1 MFPREL
7 GESERSGQPGE
18 AEIAGQH
25 RAEASL
31 AASELRYRRLF
42 EAARDGILILD
53 ADTGQIVDVN
63 PFLVEM
69 LGYSH
74 QEFLGKKLWEVGPFK
89 DVQTSQTAF
98 RELQAKQFV
107 RYDDLPLETRGGR
120 TIEVEFVSNVY
131 MVDGERVI
139 QCNIR
144 DNTERKQAER
154 ALRDSELTL
163 RASVELLRSAGE
175 QRRELLSSLVEA
187 QEHERARIAAD
198 IHDDSIQI
206 MTAVGM
212 RLESLVRSTSEEERT
227 EGLRKLQK
235 TVSASITRLRR
246 LIFELRPRV
255 LDEDGLSAA
264 LRVYLDALSEET
276 GLDTRLDDRLV
287 VEPERELRVILYRIT
302 QEAIANVRK
311 HSRATHLSVTL
322 EPRDGGFLVQ
332 VADDGKGFDPS
343 AVESQ
348 HPGHLGLAAMR
359 ERAETAG
366 GWCTVASTPGS
377 GTTVEFWTPDTL

>member
-7 GESERSGQPGE
+7 GEGEGSRQPDA
-18 AEIAGQH
+18 AEIAKQH
-25 RAEASL
+25 LAEASL

-63 PFLVEM
+63 PFLIEM

-74 QEFLGKKLWEVGPFK
+74 QEFLGRKLWEVGPFK
-89 DVQTSQTAF
+89 DVQASLASF
-98 RELQAKQFV
+98 KELQEKQYV
-107 RYDDLPLETRGGR
+107 RYDDLPLETREGR
-120 TIEVEFVSNVY
+120 RIEVEFVSNVY

-144 DNTERKQAER
+144 DNTERKRAER

-163 RASVELLRSAGE
+163 RASVEMLKSAGE
-175 QRRELLSSLVEA
+175 QRRELLARLVEA

-227 EGLRKLQK
+227 EGLRKLQE

-246 LIFELRPRV
+246 LVFELRPRV

-264 LRVYLDALSEET
+264 LRVYLDALGEET
-276 GLDTRLDDRLV
+276 GLETQLDNRLV
-287 VEPERELRVILYRIT
+287 VEPQREVRVILYRIA

-322 EPRDGGFLVQ
+322 EPRDGGFLVH
-332 VADDGKGFDPS
+332 VVDDGKGFDPS
-343 AVESQ
+343 AFGSE
-348 HPGHLGLAAMR
+348 HPGHLGLAAMQ

-366 GWCTVASTPGS
+366 GWCRVASTPGA
-377 GTTVEFWTPDTL
+377 GTTVEFWVSDT